1 MARRRKI
8 KKHTAIRILIA
19 VVAIILI
26 VAIALGIF
34 YLAAPEKFNELK
46 DELISLVLP
55 QDTPGGETPDR
66 PVTPEEPE
74 TPEEP
79 VTPEEPE
86 TPEEPDVQPTLE
98 GTLEMTVIDI
108 GQGDCI
114 FLQFPDGQTMIMDA
128 GSEFASANEYDQL
141 TAHLD
146 MRGVEYLDYIFITH
160 SDYDHIRYMQYILED
175 YEVKNIYMP
184 MVADD
189 MSVTWTK
196 TVAAIEAET
205 WTNEEGEQ
213 TPSSVFYTVGDFV
226 IEGENWVMSCH
237 SYLEEDYPN
246 VRQNS
251 SAEIKN
257 SVSPICFLEYADRT
271 IVLTG
276 DSNERNEEYL
286 TERGVL
292 NVDADV
298 LKVGHHGS
306 RTSTIQQF
314 LDAVD
319 CEYAIISYGEDND
332 YGHPTPELMSRLQ
345 NYTDPTPDGDY
356 NGFKY
361 IYETPLDGNVSVYV
375 DGDGTL
381 RIDCENTDEKDFT
394 LEWGVTAQAA
404 MAADMILPAARRDEV
419 QLAA

>member
-1 MARRRKI
+1 MARRRRI
-8 KKHTAIRILIA
+8 KKNTAVKILIA
-19 VVAIILI
+19 VVVIVLII
-26 VAIALGIF
+26 AIALGIF
-34 YLAAPEKFNELK
+34 YAVNPEKFNELK
-46 DELISLVLP
+46 DKLFPTHPNS
-55 QDTPGGETPDR
+55 PGGEDGPA
-66 PVTPEEPE
+66 
-74 TPEEP
+74 
-79 VTPEEPE
+79 
-86 TPEEPDVQPTLE
+86 VQPTLV

-114 FLQFPDGQTMIMDA
+114 FLQFPDGQTMVMDA
-128 GSEFASANEYDQL
+128 GSEFGSTNTYDQL
-141 TAHLD
+141 AAHLD
-146 MRGVEYLDYIFITH
+146 LRGIDNLDYVFITH
-160 SDYDHIRYMQYILED
+160 SDYDHIRYMQDILEE

-184 MVADD
+184 RVADD
-189 MSVTWTK
+189 MSATWTK

-213 TPSSVFYTVGDFV
+213 TPSSVFYTVGDFK

-246 VRQNS
+246 VKESS

-257 SVSPICFLEYADRT
+257 SVSPVCFLEYADRT
-271 IVLTG
+271 LVLTG

-286 TERGVL
+286 VERGVL

-306 RTSTIQQF
+306 RTSTIQEF

-319 CEYAIISYGEDND
+319 CEYAIVSYGEDNE

-356 NGFKY
+356 NGYKY
-361 IYETPLDGNVSVYV
+361 IYETAKDGNVTVYV
-375 DGDGTL
+375 DGNGAL
-381 RIDCENTDEKDFT
+381 RVDCELTDDKDFT
-394 LEWGVTAQAA
+394 LNWGEAAEASAVEWL
-404 MAADMILPAARRDEV
+404 LPVRRFEV

>member
-1 MARRRKI
+1 MARRRRI
-8 KKHTAIRILIA
+8 KKNTAVKILIA
-19 VVAIILI
+19 VVVIVLII
-26 VAIALGIF
+26 AIALGIF
-34 YLAAPEKFNELK
+34 YAVAPEKFNELK
-46 DELISLVLP
+46 DKLFPTHPNS
-55 QDTPGGETPDR
+55 PGGEDGPA
-66 PVTPEEPE
+66 
-74 TPEEP
+74 
-79 VTPEEPE
+79 
-86 TPEEPDVQPTLE
+86 VQPTLV

-114 FLQFPDGQTMIMDA
+114 FLQFPDGQTMVMDA
-128 GSEFASANEYDQL
+128 GSEFGSTNTYDQL
-141 TAHLD
+141 AAHLD
-146 MRGVEYLDYIFITH
+146 LRGIDNLDYVFITH
-160 SDYDHIRYMQYILED
+160 SDYDHIRYMQDILEE

-184 MVADD
+184 RVADD
-189 MSVTWTK
+189 MSKTWTK

-213 TPSSVFYTVGDFV
+213 TPSSVFYTVGDFK

-246 VRQNS
+246 VKESS

-271 IVLTG
+271 LVLTG

-286 TERGVL
+286 VERGVL

-306 RTSTIQQF
+306 RTSTIQEF

-319 CEYAIISYGEDND
+319 CEYAIVSYGEDNE

-356 NGFKY
+356 NGYKY
-361 IYETPLDGNVSVYV
+361 IYETAKDGNVTVYV
-375 DGDGTL
+375 DGNGAL
-381 RIDCENTDEKDFT
+381 RIDCELTDDKDFT
-394 LEWGVTAQAA
+394 LNWGEVAEASAVEWL
-404 MAADMILPAARRDEV
+404 LPVRRFEV

>member
-1 MARRRKI
+1 MARRRRI
-8 KKHTAIRILIA
+8 KKNTAVKILIA
-19 VVAIILI
+19 VVVIVLII
-26 VAIALGIF
+26 AIALGIF
-34 YLAAPEKFNELK
+34 YAVNPEKFNELK
-46 DELISLVLP
+46 DKLFPTHPNS
-55 QDTPGGETPDR
+55 PGGEDGPA
-66 PVTPEEPE
+66 
-74 TPEEP
+74 
-79 VTPEEPE
+79 
-86 TPEEPDVQPTLE
+86 VQPTLV

-114 FLQFPDGQTMIMDA
+114 FLQFPDGQTMVMDA
-128 GSEFASANEYDQL
+128 GSEFGSTNTYDQL
-141 TAHLD
+141 AAHLD
-146 MRGVEYLDYIFITH
+146 LRGIEGLDYVFITH
-160 SDYDHIRYMQYILED
+160 SDYDHIRYMQDILEE

-184 MVADD
+184 RVADD
-189 MSVTWTK
+189 MSATWTK

-213 TPSSVFYTVGDFV
+213 TPSSVFYTVGDFK

-246 VRQNS
+246 VKESS

-286 TERGVL
+286 VERGVL

-306 RTSTIQQF
+306 RTSTIQEF

-319 CEYAIISYGEDND
+319 CEYAIVSYGEDNE

-356 NGFKY
+356 NGYKY
-361 IYETPLDGNVSVYV
+361 IYETAKDGNVTVYV
-375 DGDGTL
+375 DGNGAL
-381 RIDCENTDEKDFT
+381 RIDCELTDDKDFT
-394 LEWGVTAQAA
+394 LNWGEAAEASAVEWL
-404 MAADMILPAARRDEV
+404 LPVRRFEV

>member
-8 KKHTAIRILIA
+8 KKNTAVKILIA
-19 VVAIILI
+19 VVVIVLII
-26 VAIALGIF
+26 AIALGIF
-34 YLAAPEKFNELK
+34 YAVNPEKFNELK
-46 DELISLVLP
+46 DKLFPAHPNS
-55 QDTPGGETPDR
+55 PGGEDGPA
-66 PVTPEEPE
+66 
-74 TPEEP
+74 
-79 VTPEEPE
+79 
-86 TPEEPDVQPTLE
+86 VQPTLV

-114 FLQFPDGQTMIMDA
+114 FLQFPDGQTMVMDA
-128 GSEFASANEYDQL
+128 GSEFGSTNTYDQL
-141 TAHLD
+141 AAHLD
-146 MRGVEYLDYIFITH
+146 LRGIEGLDYVFITH
-160 SDYDHIRYMQYILED
+160 SDYDHIRYMQDILEE

-184 MVADD
+184 RVADD
-189 MSVTWTK
+189 MSATWTK

-213 TPSSVFYTVGDFV
+213 TPSSVFYTVGDFK

-246 VRQNS
+246 VKESS

-257 SVSPICFLEYADRT
+257 SVSPVCFLEYADRT
-271 IVLTG
+271 LVLTG

-286 TERGVL
+286 VERGVL

-306 RTSTIQQF
+306 RTSTIQEF

-319 CEYAIISYGEDND
+319 CEYAIVSYGEDNE

-345 NYTDPTPDGDY
+345 NYADPTPDGDY
-356 NGFKY
+356 NGYKY
-361 IYETPLDGNVSVYV
+361 IYETAKDGNVSVYV
-375 DGDGTL
+375 DGNGAL
-381 RIDCENTDEKDFT
+381 RIDCELTDDKDFT
-394 LEWGVTAQAA
+394 LNWGEVAEASAVEWL
-404 MAADMILPAARRDEV
+404 LPVRRFEV